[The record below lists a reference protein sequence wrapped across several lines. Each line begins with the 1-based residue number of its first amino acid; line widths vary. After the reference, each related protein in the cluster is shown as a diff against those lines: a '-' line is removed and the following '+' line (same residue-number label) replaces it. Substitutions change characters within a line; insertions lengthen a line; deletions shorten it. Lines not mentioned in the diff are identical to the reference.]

1 MILYTSHI
9 WVEEVR
15 NHAARWRF
23 MIMDLVR
30 LARGTRTRWL
40 IVPFF
45 FGGSRGKDELFVK

>member
-1 MILYTSHI
+1 
-9 WVEEVR
+9 
-15 NHAARWRF
+15 